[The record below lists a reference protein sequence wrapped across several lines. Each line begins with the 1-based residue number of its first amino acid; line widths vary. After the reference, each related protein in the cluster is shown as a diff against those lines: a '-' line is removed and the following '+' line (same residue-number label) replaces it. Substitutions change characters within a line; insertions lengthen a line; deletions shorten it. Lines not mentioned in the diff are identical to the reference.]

1 MLSLRPENWEKICLH
16 IVSSYKLENEYAVFW
31 PIDLPYMVYL
41 KEVFE
46 SNDIDSLIF
55 TSDNSWNGFRGTPPG
70 VLLTVNFQT
79 EPEEN
84 LETLREIQ
92 PDKPLMV
99 MEFWSGWYDYWFGEH
114 NIIPAERNKSSIKL
128 TRINHKFRLL
138 SI

>member
-1 MLSLRPENWEKICLH
+1 
-16 IVSSYKLENEYAVFW
+16 
-31 PIDLPYMVYL
+31 MVYL

-114 NIIPAERNKSSIKL
+114 NIIPAKRNKSSIKEL
-128 TRINHKFRLL
+128 TIINHKFRLL